1 MIYLKWIWELVND
14 LAGGLTQSG
23 YMEVLPDDLMEGT
36 EMMPLEKNA
45 GVDSDGR

>member
-23 YMEVLPDDLMEGT
+23 YMEVLPEEG
-36 EMMPLEKNA
+36 
-45 GVDSDGR
+45 DSDGR

>member
-1 MIYLKWIWELVND
+1 MRYLKWVWELVND

-36 EMMPLEKNA
+36 DMMPLEDD
-45 GVDSDGR
+45 GDSDGR